1 MKLTPYI
8 SATAILLLLASCNDK
23 KTTSETTDAS
33 SDITLLQPTD
43 PVFAERDSLIA
54 LFNDISGDL
63 VQIKQVESIVTIP
76 GGINKENGTTV
87 PKLRDDLVAIQNALQ
102 ERRKRLAE
110 LEKKLKDSS
119 GKNTQLLQMV
129 NHLKEQMAQNEQIIT
144 SLKDQL
150 AQANI
155 TIAGLNTKVDSLNA
169 SVANVSEAKAIAEQ
183 KNTELTNE
191 LNRCYYAIGSKDE
204 LKKHKLIT
212 TGFLRKTKIMQGDY
226 ESSYF
231 TTADKR
237 TLTSIP
243 LYSKKA
249 KVLTNQPEDTYT
261 MTTDAKGNK
270 ILNIKNPAKFWN
282 AANYLIVQTD

>member
-8 SATAILLLLASCNDK
+8 SAAAVIMLIASCNDK
-23 KTTSETTDAS
+23 KKTSDKTDVF
-33 SDITLLQPTD
+33 SDLTSIQADD

-63 VQIKQVESIVTIP
+63 LQIKHVESIVTIP
-76 GGINKENGTTV
+76 GNINNETGKSV
-87 PKLRDDLVAIQNALQ
+87 PQLRDDLVAIQNALQ
-102 ERRKRLAE
+102 ERRQRLSE
-110 LEKKLKDSS
+110 LEQKLKNSS
-119 GKNTQLLQMV
+119 GKNAQLLQMV
-129 NHLKEQMAQNEQIIT
+129 NNLKEQMTQNEQTIV
-144 SLKDQL
+144 SLKEQL
-150 AQANI
+150 AQANT
-155 TIAGLNTKVDSLNA
+155 TIAGLNTQIDSLNV
-169 SVANVSEAKAIAEQ
+169 SVANVTEEKAIAEQ

-237 TLTSIP
+237 TLTTIH

-249 KVLTNQPEDTYT
+249 KVLTNQPADTYSI
-261 MTTDAKGNK
+261 TTDANGNK
-270 ILNIKNPAKFWN
+270 ILNIKNPEKFWN
-282 AANYLIVQTD
+282 TANYLIIQTD